1 MFGTQVASNR
11 RLAVLSGALIAAV
24 LTACAGAPA
33 PTQAPAQAPAE
44 SPTQAPA
51 AEAPTAAP
59 QPAAPAEGGESTFVS
74 WYQYD
79 ETNTDEKSDERVGNS
94 YLRKVIPV
102 FNEEFKGKYK
112 WVNQPQAWEKM
123 VLNLVAAVQ
132 GGGDVP
138 DVMQADATAVQTTLY
153 QNGAVEDLTDWIKAQ
168 PWFGDLDAG
177 AISACTGLD
186 GRMYCVPIAETPQ
199 LVFYWSDHFPNG
211 FPKTPEEFMTQAEAL
226 KQKGVYAITF
236 FGSTDFDGN
245 ATTRFFF
252 TTLASFGGGYD
263 DGNGNMLLNT
273 PENVKAVE
281 FIREIVAKGYAPEV
295 VFAGKFQE
303 EEPMKT
309 AEAASFP
316 TGIFGYRYVNPL
328 RAPSGKEY
336 NTKTEQDMIDAIE
349 AGDVKI
355 SSFLA
360 PEGKQPSCGLGVASL
375 IIPKGAKN
383 PEGAKA
389 YINWVMDQRNN
400 AEWVMAVGGGV
411 PSLDATRSAEV
422 FQSEFYKQAIQ
433 ATAGLC
439 RPWQGTLT
447 NPPEAQKVIATVI
460 YKLIKE
466 DPTADI
472 ATELQKAQDEYNRQY
487 APGS

>member
-1 MFGTQVASNR
+1 MLRTREVKR
-11 RLAVLSGALIAAV
+11 RSLALLSGALAAAM

-33 PTQAPAQAPAE
+33 PTQAPAAE
-44 SPTQAPA
+44 ATTAPTQAPA
-51 AEAPTAAP
+51 AEATTAPAP
-59 QPAAPAEGGESTFVS
+59 APAEGGESIIVS

-79 ETNTDEKSDERVGNS
+79 ETNTDEKSDERVGNE
-94 YLRKVIPV
+94 YLRRAIPL

-112 WVNQPQAWEKM
+112 WVNQPQPWDKM

-132 GGGDVP
+132 GGGEVP
-138 DVMQADATAVQTTLY
+138 DVMQASSESVATTLY
-153 QNGAVEDLTDWIKAQ
+153 QNGAMEDLTDWIKAQ
-168 PWFGDLDAG
+168 PWFSDLDPG
-177 AISACTGLD
+177 AVTACTGLD
-186 GRMYCVPIAETPQ
+186 GKIYCVPVAETPQ
-199 LVFYWSDHFPNG
+199 QVFYWSDHFPNG
-211 FPKTPEEFMTQAEAL
+211 YPRTPEEFMTQAEAL
-226 KQKGVYAITF
+226 KQKNVYAITF

-245 ATTRFFF
+245 ASTRFFF
-252 TTLASFGGGYD
+252 TALASFGGGYD
-263 DGNGNMLLNT
+263 DGKGNMLLNR

-328 RAPSGKEY
+328 KAPSGKEY
-336 NTKTEQDMIDAIE
+336 NTKTEKDMLDAIE
-349 AGDVKI
+349 AGDIKI
-355 SSFLA
+355 SSFVA
-360 PEGKQPSCGLGVASL
+360 PEGMKPSCGLGVAGL

-389 YINWVMDQRNN
+389 YINWIMDQRNN
-400 AEWVMAVGGGV
+400 ADWVIGAGGGV
-411 PSLDATRSAEV
+411 PSLNATRAAPV
-422 FQSEFYKQAIQ
+422 FQTEFYKQSIQ

-439 RPWQGTLT
+439 RPWAGTLT
-447 NPPEAQKVIATVI
+447 NPPEAQKIIATAI

-472 ATELQKAQDEYNRQY
+472 ASELQKAQDEYNRQY

>member
-1 MFGTQVASNR
+1 MLRTKEVKHRS
-11 RLAVLSGALIAAV
+11 LALLSGVLTAAV

-33 PTQAPAQAPAE
+33 PTQAPAAE
-44 SPTQAPA
+44 ATTAPTQAPA
-51 AEAPTAAP
+51 ATEVPAATE
-59 QPAAPAEGGESTFVS
+59 APAEGGESTFVT

-79 ETNTDEKSDERVGNS
+79 ETNTDEKSDERVGNE
-94 YLRKVIPV
+94 YLRKTIPL
-102 FNEEFKGKYK
+102 FNEEFKGKFK
-112 WVNQPQAWEKM
+112 WVNQPQAWDKM

-132 GGGDVP
+132 GGGEVP
-138 DVMQADATAVQTTLY
+138 DLMQVSADAVATTLY
-153 QNGAVEDLTDWIKAQ
+153 QNGAMEDLTDWIKAQ
-168 PWFGDLDAG
+168 PWFSDLDAG
-177 AISACTGLD
+177 AVSACTGLD
-186 GRMYCVPIAETPQ
+186 GKIYCVPVAETPQ

-211 FPKTPEEFMTQAEAL
+211 YPRTPEEFMTQAEAL
-226 KQKGVYAITF
+226 KQKNVYAITF
-236 FGSTDFDGN
+236 FGSTDFDGG
-245 ATTRFFF
+245 AATRFFF
-252 TTLASFGGGYD
+252 TALASFGGGYD
-263 DGNGNMLLNT
+263 DGKGNMLLNR

-281 FIREIVAKGYAPEV
+281 FIREIVAKGYAPEI

-328 RAPSGKEY
+328 KAPSGKEY
-336 NTKTEQDMIDAIE
+336 NTKTEKDMIDAIE

-360 PEGKQPSCGLGVASL
+360 PEGMKPSCGLGVTGF

-383 PEGAKA
+383 PDGAKA
-389 YINWVMDQRNN
+389 YINWIMDQRNN
-400 AEWVMAVGGGV
+400 ADWVIGPGGGV
-411 PSLDATRSAEV
+411 PSLNTTRAAPV
-422 FQSEFYKQAIQ
+422 FQSEFFKQSIQ

-439 RPWQGTLT
+439 RPWTGTLT
-447 NPPEAQKVIATVI
+447 NPPEAQKIIATTI

-472 ATELQKAQDEYNRQY
+472 ASELQKAQDEYNRQY